1 MLNNTQSKKPLWMTL
16 IELLIV
22 ITILGILIAILAPKI
37 GGTQEKTRDITR
49 QTQVQELSAALMS
62 YKQDFWEF
70 PIISSPII
78 SGGNET
84 LTWTN
89 RWDIS
94 QLNDTLKAWWYISK
108 IQKDPSDINLAD
120 NRTFENGNTWYYL
133 YRSDG
138 QNFVIITPIENPKNW
153 NSNINIRNIINNTDI
168 LSTEILETGN
178 IYIYKYIHEIL

>member
-70 PIISSPII
+70 PIISWSIK
-78 SGGNET
+78 SGENEI
-84 LTWTN
+84 WTE

-108 IQKDPSDINLAD
+108 IQKDPADINLID
-120 NRTFENGNTWYYL
+120 NWNGKTWYYL

-138 QNFVIITPIENPKNW
+138 HDFVIITPIENPKNW
-153 NSNINIRNIINNTDI
+153 NLNINIQSTTNGEDI
-168 LSTEILETGN
+168 LSSPTLETGDK
-178 IYIYKYIHEIL
+178 YIYKYIHEIL